1 LVLASLTVQVPGIVL
16 APCFTCCQ
24 WWLLVF
30 INRNFLCPCY
40 PISNLSR
47 MHHILLIYVSSKMW
61 LLLLLVVEVV
71 QFYSSC
77 CHDNQQDAYCL

>member
-30 INRNFLCPCY
+30 INRNFLSPGL
-40 PISNLSR
+40 PAILSISHASYNFNLCFQQNVAFVVACR
-47 MHHILLIYVSSKMW
+47 
-61 LLLLLVVEVV
+61 LVAEVV
-71 QFYSSC
+71 QFY
-77 CHDNQQDAYCL
+77 YCFLLSW